1 MLEEFLIGGK
11 VAVANFSKK
20 YCTTSAEL
28 LDSYG
33 FERVLNLYLKKLEKK
48 DNDVYKYIKT
58 IDDIKKLLK
67 FLIVFDLAE
76 VQKLH
81 KINKELLLEFVE
93 DFYDFWRIFERYA
106 IVINKDDGTAIQQ
119 INFIRSMEEFT
130 ELVLAT
136 YRKIEET
143 LMQTTNNVYRQL
155 NAGVNVGAVI
165 SRTPTKLPTE
175 YENLSRIDF
184 IKKIIIQP
192 PFFVYTKQNTRK
204 GTFNEVFENPV
215 ENLKFDNNKWL
226 CYPAKIGSQL
236 AFVYFNTDFMAQG
249 MSLANLFKMADEY
262 EYKDK
267 KPDLILIFGA
277 EDGIEEMKYPFYID
291 KKNNIVVG
299 YLNHNEKID
308 YFGYMKK
315 MLLTIYNIKMIEQ
328 GNLPIHG
335 AMVNITFINGKNA
348 NIVLMGDSGAGKSES
363 LEAFRQLADEHIK
376 EMKTIFDDMGYFSL
390 KDNKVYGYG
399 TEIGAFVRLDDL
411 DKGYA
416 YKTMD
421 RSIFLNPDRVNA
433 RVVIPISTFEVVNN
447 GYEVEYF
454 LYANN
459 YENSDNSLEFFNSM
473 DEAKKVFVAGKR
485 MAKGT
490 TSEIGLTTSYFA
502 NPFGPVQKEKETD
515 ILIDKYFQ
523 QLFKNNVRVGQIR
536 TKLGIDGMEQRGPLQ
551 AAEKLFELLNK

>member
-1 MLEEFLIGGK
+1 MLEEFLISRK
-11 VAVANFSKK
+11 AVITNFSKK

-28 LDSYG
+28 LDSIG
-33 FERVLNLYLKKLEKK
+33 FARILNLYLKKMEDK
-48 DNDVYKYIKT
+48 DTEVYKYIKT
-58 IDDIKKLLK
+58 IDDIKGLLK
-67 FLIVFDLAE
+67 LLIVFNLEEIKKFHTIKKD
-76 VQKLH
+76 
-81 KINKELLLEFVE
+81 LLLEFVE
-93 DFYDFWRIFERYA
+93 NLYDFWRAFERYA
-106 IVINKDDGTAIQQ
+106 VIVNKDTDSAIQQ
-119 INFIRSMEEFT
+119 TSFISSMENFT
-130 ELVLAT
+130 NLVLAT

-143 LMQTTNNVYRQL
+143 LMQNTNNVYRQL
-155 NAGVNVGAVI
+155 NAGVNVGTVI
-165 SRTPTKLPTE
+165 SRTHTNLPVE
-175 YENLSRIDF
+175 YQTLSRIDF

-204 GTFNEVFENPV
+204 GIFNEVFENPI
-215 ENLKFDNNKWL
+215 EKAKFDNNKWL
-226 CYPAKIGSQL
+226 CYPVKIGGKI

-249 MSLANLFKMADEY
+249 MSLANLFAMADEV

-277 EDGIEEMKYPFYID
+277 EDEDNEMKYPFYID
-291 KKNNIVVG
+291 KRNDIVVG

-315 MLLTIYNIKMIEQ
+315 MLLTIYNVKMIEK

-335 AMVNITFINGKNA
+335 AMVNITFKNEKNV
-348 NIVLMGDSGAGKSES
+348 NICLMGDSGAGKSES

-376 EMKTIFDDMGYFSL
+376 EMKTIFDDMGYFSM
-390 KDNKVYGYG
+390 KNGKVYGYG
-399 TEIGAFVRLDDL
+399 TETGAFVRLDDL

-433 RVVIPISTFEVVNN
+433 RVVIPVASYEVVNA

-459 YENSDNSLEFFNSM
+459 YENDNNPLEFFKNK
-473 DEAKKVFVAGKR
+473 DEAKNVFVAGKR

-502 NPFGPVQKEKETD
+502 NPFGPAQKEKETD
-515 ILIDKYFQ
+515 ILIDKYLS
-523 QLFKNNVRVGQIR
+523 QLFKDNVKVGQIK
-536 TKLGIDGMEQRGPLQ
+536 TKLGIDGMEQKGPLE
-551 AAEKLFELLNK
+551 AAGKLFELCK